1 ITYENHAE
9 RNEVP
14 SCYVEDL
21 QSRNGTELNGAP
33 LNKKVPLCERD
44 RIKIGRTV
52 LGFFF
57 RDDEELIQE
66 ETLYNSATKDM
77 LTGIDNRHQMISH
90 VKHYLALSNRREMA
104 FCLLLIDVDHFKK
117 VNDTYGHHI
126 GDQALIHLAAIL

>member
-1 ITYENHAE
+1 NPFHSLREKGAVHPVLISMAGAQRGLRFPINKHETILGRSRNCDFQLNDPGSSRQHIRITYENHAE

-77 LTGIDNRHQMISH
+77 
-90 VKHYLALSNRREMA
+90 
-104 FCLLLIDVDHFKK
+104 
-117 VNDTYGHHI
+117 
-126 GDQALIHLAAIL
+126 